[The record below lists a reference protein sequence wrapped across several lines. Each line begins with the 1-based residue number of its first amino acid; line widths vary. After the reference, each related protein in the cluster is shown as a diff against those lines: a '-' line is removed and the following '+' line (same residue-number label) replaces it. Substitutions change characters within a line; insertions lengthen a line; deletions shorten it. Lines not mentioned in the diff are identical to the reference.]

1 MRNKYPKKLFNIFF
15 SALLG
20 FGTLLNAQE
29 EEKKEATDQLSVMF
43 TPPQGWRLADKKT
56 LPKHVLVMV
65 VGKGAKD
72 YPPSM
77 NLGYDVYKGSL
88 KEYFKIIKEINAS
101 QGCQLKDLGTI
112 PTAAGPASLSQFDEK
127 TAWGEV
133 RQMHA
138 IILKDGVAYILT
150 ASALKDEFSKFY
162 QEFFKSMQTLRFGT
176 VPASSVQ

>member
-1 MRNKYPKKLFNIFF
+1 MKNAYQKKLFPIFF
-15 SALLG
+15 SALLS
-20 FGTLLNAQE
+20 FGSLLNAHE
-29 EEKKEATDQLSVMF
+29 EEKKETTDQLSVMF

-65 VGKGAKD
+65 VGKGTKD

-77 NLGYDVYKGSL
+77 NLGYDNFQGSL

-101 QGCQLKDLGTI
+101 QGCQLKDLGMI
-112 PTAAGPASLSQFDEK
+112 PTQAGPASLSQFDEK
-127 TAWGEV
+127 TSWGEV

-138 IILKDGVAYILT
+138 IVLKDGVAYILT
-150 ASALKDEFSKFY
+150 ASALKEEFANYY

-176 VPASSVQ
+176 MPASSIQ